1 MNTDHSL
8 NDIRLTRTRSG
19 TRPTSVSQQFN
30 SVRLQQTWPNNLTPV
45 FEPRSTSRIFAPIVT
60 AHAWSIHDLKTGEML
75 WEKRSTEQRE
85 MASLTK
91 IMTCLLSCQLLD
103 RFQQDPEKLT
113 FTVTKFAAR
122 ICGTHSGLRENEV
135 VRVIDLLYG
144 LMLPSGNDCAIVLAH
159 GFGEMLLK
167 SKKSRV
173 IDRLPVNPVSEFVKE
188 MNKVVMKLGL
198 RSTSF
203 TNPHGLSEKGN
214 RSTAA
219 DLGKIAYNAMEIPLI
234 QKVSSTQSY
243 EAEVVDSKGQTRT
256 LNWKN
261 TNKLLEKGFEGLKTG
276 TTPNAGLCLSSVL
289 RQGDNG
295 VIVTLLSA
303 KTEAHRWN
311 ESEKLARWAL
321 STMSYVKDKMESEF
335 VKSKIT
341 AKLLADISRNL

>member
-1 MNTDHSL
+1 
-8 NDIRLTRTRSG
+8 
-19 TRPTSVSQQFN
+19 
-30 SVRLQQTWPNNLTPV
+30 
-45 FEPRSTSRIFAPIVT
+45 
-60 AHAWSIHDLKTGEML
+60 
-75 WEKRSTEQRE
+75 

-103 RFQQDPEKLT
+103 RFQQDPETLT

-243 EAEVVDSKGQTRT
+243 EASVVDSKGQTRT